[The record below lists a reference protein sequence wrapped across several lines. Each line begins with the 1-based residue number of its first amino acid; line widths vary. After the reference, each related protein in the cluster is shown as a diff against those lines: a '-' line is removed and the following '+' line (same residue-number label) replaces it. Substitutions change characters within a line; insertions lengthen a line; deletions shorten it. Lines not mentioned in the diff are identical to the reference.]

1 MEFSL
6 PTLPV
11 PMFPLGRVYLFPH
24 QVMPLHIFEPRYRRM
39 VEDLLDGQGRLV
51 IATVPD
57 GAIETPSTPAPVL
70 SVGGFGEILRHQRL
84 PDGRFMLWVLG
95 LCRVALYETA
105 TDRPY
110 RRVECRRFHE
120 VEASAEEE
128 SELRAELQAAAD
140 ARIEQRD
147 EKLELPADAT
157 AAFLTDLL
165 LQLLQLPSTELAMA
179 YTEPSIARRARFA
192 LAKARQQPPG

>member
-6 PTLPV
+6 PSLPV

-24 QVMPLHIFEPRYRRM
+24 QVMPLHVFEPRYRRM

-57 GAIETPSTPAPVL
+57 GSVETPTTPAPVL
-70 SVGGFGEILRHQRL
+70 PVGGFGEILRHQRL

-95 LCRVALYETA
+95 LCRVSLYEA
-105 TDRPY
+105 ASDRPY

-120 VEASAEEE
+120 IESSATEEAQLCA
-128 SELRAELQAAAD
+128 ELRAAAE
-140 ARIEQRD
+140 ARIEQRE

-157 AAFLTDLL
+157 AAFLTDLV
-165 LQLLQLPSTELAMA
+165 LQLLQLPSPDLAMA
-179 YTEPSIARRARFA
+179 YTEPSIAKRARFA
-192 LAKARQQPPG
+192 LAKARQLPPS